1 MSEAV
6 TLVHTHW
13 SAGQA
18 PGAPALRLLASF
30 ACLCVMLGM
39 LAGCADPNLHADTMA
54 QTAHLRRAQV
64 TTDSFVL
71 TSFYRIT
78 RPDLPLTVYIEGDG
92 LAWRSRTEPSTD
104 PTPHQALGLALAAAD
119 PAANVV
125 YLARPCQF
133 TPMAANPRC
142 DKAYWTYKRFA
153 DEVVVAMNQAVT
165 HYAAQVPGQRI
176 HLVGYSGGGAL
187 AVLIAAR
194 RNDVASLRTV
204 AGNLDHA
211 EVNRLHHV
219 SAMPES
225 LNAIDVA
232 PQVASIPQIHFSGA
246 DDTVVAPV
254 IAQRFVTAT
263 GGRCAHTYSMPG
275 MKHDSDWA
283 RRWPDLLGILPLCST
298 GH

>member
-1 MSEAV
+1 MKDS
-6 TLVHTHW
+6 
-13 SAGQA
+13 SARR
-18 PGAPALRLLASF
+18 PFLLLGAL
-30 ACLCVMLGM
+30 ACLCMMLGV
-39 LAGCADPNLHADTMA
+39 LAGCADPNLHADAMA

-92 LAWRSRTEPSTD
+92 LAWRSRTEPSAD

-142 DKAYWTYKRFA
+142 DKAYWTNKRFA

-165 HYAAQVPGQRI
+165 HYAVQVPGQHI
-176 HLVGYSGGGAL
+176 HLIGYSGGGAL

-219 SAMPES
+219 SAMPGS

-232 PQVASIPQIHFSGA
+232 PQVASIAQIHFSGS
-246 DDTVVAPV
+246 DDAVVPPL
-254 IAQRFVTAT
+254 IAQRFVAAT
-263 GGRCAHTYSMPG
+263 GGRCAQTHVVPG
-275 MKHDSDWA
+275 MNHESDWA
-283 RRWPDLLGILPLCST
+283 GRWPDLLKIPPLCST

>member
-1 MSEAV
+1 MKDS
-6 TLVHTHW
+6 
-13 SAGQA
+13 SARR
-18 PGAPALRLLASF
+18 PFLLLGAL
-30 ACLCVMLGM
+30 ACLCMMLGM
-39 LAGCADPNLHADTMA
+39 LAGCADPNLHADAMA
-54 QTAHLRRAQV
+54 QAAHLRRAQV
-64 TTDSFVL
+64 NTERFVL

-92 LAWRSRTEPSTD
+92 LAWRSRTEPSAD

-119 PAANVV
+119 LAANVV

-133 TPMAANPRC
+133 TPMAANPLC
-142 DKAYWTYKRFA
+142 DKAYWTNKRFA

-165 HYAAQVPGQRI
+165 HYAVQVPGQRI
-176 HLVGYSGGGAL
+176 HLIGYSGGGAL

-219 SAMPES
+219 SAMPGS

-232 PQVASIPQIHFSGA
+232 PQVASIAQIHFSGG
-246 DDTVVAPV
+246 DDTVVPPL
-254 IAQRFVTAT
+254 IAQRFVAAT
-263 GGRCAHTYSMPG
+263 GGRCAQTHLVPG
-275 MKHDSDWA
+275 MSHESDWA
-283 RRWPDLLGILPLCST
+283 GRWPDLLKIPPLCST